1 MMHGLEKSDPAIVAT
16 KPVNKAGQ
24 PAAEWVEPRVG
35 TEGNAGQSR
44 THRTQCRE
52 SVSQGLERVRQAAR
66 LRKKERFTAL
76 MHHVTVE
83 RLWAG
88 FDALKQRSAPGIDG
102 VPWKTQSSSGQ
113 SWRCSMPF
121 TSRTSGDSRMDSG
134 LAEGSMMQWMPSR
147 SGFRRSV

>member
-1 MMHGLEKSDPAIVAT
+1 M
-16 KPVNKAGQ
+16 
-24 PAAEWVEPRVG
+24 G

-44 THRTQCRE
+44 THRTQCPE

-102 VPWKTQSSSGQ
+102 VTWHDYEANLIPNLRALHARLHDGRYKAQPVRRRYIPKPDG
-113 SWRCSMPF
+113 
-121 TSRTSGDSRMDSG
+121 SRFVRW
-134 LAEGSMMQWMPSR
+134 A
-147 SGFRRSV
+147 